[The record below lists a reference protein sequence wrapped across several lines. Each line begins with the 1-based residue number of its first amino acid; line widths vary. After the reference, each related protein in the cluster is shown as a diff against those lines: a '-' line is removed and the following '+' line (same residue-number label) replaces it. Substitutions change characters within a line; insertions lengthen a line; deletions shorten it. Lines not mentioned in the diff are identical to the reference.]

1 MRKIALI
8 AVAVFV
14 ALVVGACIVV
24 ALQPAEFGIQ
34 RSIRIATPPAKVF
47 PLVNDLE
54 AWDAWS
60 PWSKLDPNA
69 VTTLSEPAVGKGA
82 TIAWNGN
89 DQIGEGSMIIVESR
103 PDELVELEQSFV
115 RPMEGKARFY
125 YEFNP
130 RGAETQVTMRMAG
143 TNGFLGKA
151 MCLVMDM
158 DAMLGPNFDQALV
171 NLKAQAEKAET
182 QPDEPPNSALPNSAP
197 MAL

>member
-34 RSIRIATPPAKVF
+34 RSIRIAAPPAKVF

-89 DQIGEGSMIIVESR
+89 DQVGEGSMVVVESR
-103 PDELVELEQSFV
+103 PDELVELEQAFV
-115 RPMEGKARFY
+115 RPMEGKARIF
-125 YEFNP
+125 YEFAP
-130 RGAETQVTMRMAG
+130 QGAETEVTMRMTG
-143 TNGFLGKA
+143 TNNFLAKA
-151 MCLVMDM
+151 VCLVMNM
-158 DAMLGPNFDQALV
+158 DDTLGPNFEQALA
-171 NLKAQAEKAET
+171 NLKAQAEEAEPAAEP
-182 QPDEPPNSALPNSAP
+182 QPEAP
-197 MAL
+197 